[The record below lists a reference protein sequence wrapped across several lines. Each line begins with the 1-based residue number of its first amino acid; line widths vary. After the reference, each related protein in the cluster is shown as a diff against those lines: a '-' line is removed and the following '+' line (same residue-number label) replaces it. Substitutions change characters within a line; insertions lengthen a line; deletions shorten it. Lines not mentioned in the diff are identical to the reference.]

1 MAAMAVPSSI
11 LSLLAAAGVLLV
23 PLLGLS
29 ETKPRTGTLPYV
41 AGQLLIAA
49 PTMPDPRF
57 ARTVIYMVDHTAHGA
72 FGLVINRPLGA
83 GPLDKLI
90 KGFGIDPGQATGD
103 VVLHYGGP
111 VDSDGLFVLH
121 STDWRAPA
129 APVTLRPLA
138 MTADPEIFRAIAA
151 GTGPKRRLVL
161 VGYAGWGPGQLEQEM
176 ARNDWLTAPADP
188 DLVFDDDVSTKWD
201 RASALAGITL

>member
-1 MAAMAVPSSI
+1 MAAMALVRFI
-11 LSLLAAAGVLLV
+11 LSLLAAAGILLA
-23 PLLGLS
+23 PLLGIS
-29 ETKPRTGTLPYV
+29 ETKPRTGALPYV

-57 ARTVIYMVDHTAHGA
+57 ARTVIYMVDHSAHGA

-103 VVLHYGGP
+103 VVMHYGGP
-111 VDSDGLFVLH
+111 VDSSGLFVLH
-121 STDWRAPA
+121 SSDWKGPA
-129 APVTLRPLA
+129 TPETSGPLA
-138 MTADPEIFRAIAA
+138 MTADTEVFKAIAS
-151 GTGPKRRLVL
+151 GSGPKRRLIM

-176 ARNDWLTAPADP
+176 ARKDWLTAPADP
-188 DLVFDDDVSTKWD
+188 DLVFDDDIATKWE
-201 RASALAGITL
+201 RASAVAGITL

>member
-1 MAAMAVPSSI
+1 MAFLSPI
-11 LSLLAAAGVLLV
+11 LSLLAAGLLLA
-23 PLLGLS
+23 PLVGLS
-29 ETKPRTGTLPYV
+29 EMKPRTGTPPYV

-57 ARTVIYMVDHTAHGA
+57 ARTVIYMVDHSAHGA

-90 KGFGIDPGQATGD
+90 KGFGIDPGQAAGN

-111 VDSDGLFVLH
+111 VDSSGLFVLH
-121 STDWRAPA
+121 STDWQGPATPAPSG
-129 APVTLRPLA
+129 PLA
-138 MTADPEIFRAIAA
+138 MTADTEVFKAIAD
-151 GTGPKRRLVL
+151 GNGPKRRLVM

-176 ARNDWLTAPADP
+176 ARKDWLTAPADP
-188 DLVFDDDVSTKWD
+188 DLVFDDAAATKWE
-201 RASALAGITL
+201 RASALAGFTL